1 MPVTQPRNLQGQ
13 KALVT
18 GATSGIG
25 RAVALQLA
33 RDGAEVIVHGRDA
46 ARGAETVDAI
56 TAAGGQA
63 RFVGADLSDPADLQR
78 LVKAVGEIDI
88 LVNNAGFSWFGA
100 TPDLKVE
107 TFDALFASNV
117 RAAFFLVA
125 AFAPGMAAR
134 GKGSI
139 INVSS
144 MAGQIGLAG
153 GAAYG
158 ATKAALAS
166 MTRAWAAEFSPSRVR
181 VNAIAPGPVYTG
193 GARHPS
199 ASKRWGPLPCSTAR
213 RTPQKS
219 PRLSHSWLHPAPVT
233 SPARSSPLTVVAQR
247 SNGVIKGGRSHDG
260 QRAAQQSHRPRIPH

>member
-1 MPVTQPRNLQGQ
+1 MPATQPRNLQGQ
-13 KALVT
+13 KARGT

-25 RAVALQLA
+25 RAVALHLA

-158 ATKAALAS
+158 ATKAALAY
-166 MTRAWAAEFSPSRVR
+166 P
-181 VNAIAPGPVYTG
+181 APPRRRPRRNRRGRRIPGFTPRQL
-193 GARHPS
+193 RHRRDRRRR
-199 ASKRWGPLPCSTAR
+199 RW
-213 RTPQKS
+213 
-219 PRLSHSWLHPAPVT
+219 SHSD
-233 SPARSSPLTVVAQR
+233 LTA
-247 SNGVIKGGRSHDG
+247 
-260 QRAAQQSHRPRIPH
+260 

>member
-1 MPVTQPRNLQGQ
+1 MPATQPRNLQGQ

-100 TPDLKVE
+100 TPDL
-107 TFDALFASNV
+107 
-117 RAAFFLVA
+117 R
-125 AFAPGMAAR
+125 
-134 GKGSI
+134 
-139 INVSS
+139 
-144 MAGQIGLAG
+144 
-153 GAAYG
+153 
-158 ATKAALAS
+158 
-166 MTRAWAAEFSPSRVR
+166 
-181 VNAIAPGPVYTG
+181 
-193 GARHPS
+193 
-199 ASKRWGPLPCSTAR
+199 
-213 RTPQKS
+213 
-219 PRLSHSWLHPAPVT
+219 
-233 SPARSSPLTVVAQR
+233 PARSASRVAR
-247 SNGVIKGGRSHDG
+247 PTGR
-260 QRAAQQSHRPRIPH
+260 RRPPSRR

>member
-1 MPVTQPRNLQGQ
+1 MSAPQHRNLQGQ

-25 RAVALQLA
+25 RAIALQLA

-46 ARGAETVDAI
+46 VRGAETVDAI
-56 TAAGGQA
+56 AVEGGRG

-78 LVKAVGEIDI
+78 LVEDVGDIDV

-100 TPDLKVE
+100 TADLDVD

-117 RAAFFLVA
+117 RAPFFLVA
-125 AFAPGMAAR
+125 AFAPGMAAK
-134 GKGSI
+134 GNGSI

-153 GAAYG
+153 AAAYG
-158 ATKAALAS
+158 ATKASLSS
-166 MTRAWAAEFSPSRVR
+166 MTRAWAAEFSPSGVR

-193 GARHPS
+193 GA
-199 ASKRWGPLPCSTAR
+199 
-213 RTPQKS
+213 
-219 PRLSHSWLHPAPVT
+219 APERIEALGATTLLNRV
-233 SPARSSPLTVVAQR
+233 ANAEEIAEVVAFLASPQA
-247 SNGVIKGGRSHDG
+247 SYVTGAIVAADGGRT
-260 QRAAQQSHRPRIPH
+260 AI